1 MPFSVQITGLKIR
14 ATITSGGARIS
25 AARVGTENEM
35 FLGTI
40 SPRTTCRKVTSS
52 SAATKAMMPMASSDR
67 DVRPSGISSRWWMAG
82 SETFRIT
89 SEQTVMPSWLVASI
103 SVACSMAH
111 SVVLAAL
118 LPASAL
124 GSICERR
131 AEITAN
137 SAPTKK
143 ALTTRSTTSQM
154 MPGRYSLMG
163 QLPREVVDDAV
174 VRRFAV
180 LPAIRPG

>member
-1 MPFSVQITGLKIR
+1 
-14 ATITSGGARIS
+14 
-25 AARVGTENEM
+25 M
-35 FLGTI
+35 FFGTI

-52 SAATKAMMPMASSDR
+52 SAVTKAMMPMASPDR

-89 SEQTVMPSWLVASI
+89 SEQTVMPSWLVASM
-103 SVACSMAH
+103 SVACSIAH
-111 SVVLAAL
+111 RVVFAAL
-118 LPASAL
+118 LPASAF

-143 ALTTRSTTSQM
+143 RVDHQEDGE
-154 MPGRYSLMG
+154 P
-163 QLPREVVDDAV
+163 DDAGKV
-174 VRRFAV
+174 FTHGSA
-180 LPAIRPG
+180 PG